1 MAEEKSA
8 GHRRSLN
15 LLQRLIQSGP
25 MPMYPE
31 PDEVLPLRPV
41 LERYAAASGIGSSSI
56 CIVGEPGAYFV
67 QAAEQ
72 VPLGP
77 FMEISQARAAMHAAY
92 GDFITPTPP
101 VR

>member
-15 LLQRLIQSGP
+15 LLRRLIQSGP
-25 MPMYPE
+25 MPMCPE

-41 LERYAAASGIGSSSI
+41 LERYAAASGIGASSI

-67 QAAEQ
+67 EATEQ

-77 FMEISQARAAMHAAY
+77 FMDISQARAAMRTAY
-92 GDFITPTPP
+92 SDFITPTPTA
-101 VR
+101 R